1 MVRPLKCRRVCN
13 FPKNTSFGSEQ
24 PNKITEMTV
33 DEYETIRLIDL
44 EDLTQEECSVRME
57 VSRTTTQAIYS
68 SARKKLADCL
78 INNNLLKIQGG
89 DYKICEHAERC
100 NKKCHGK
107 INKLKNYNK
116 EQKNGS
122 GL

>member
-13 FPKNTSFGSEQ
+13 FPKHTSFGPEQ
-24 PNKITEMTV
+24 ATKIIEMTV

-44 EDLTQEECSVRME
+44 EDLTQEKCSARMQ

-89 DYKICEHAERC
+89 DYKICEKSAKC
-100 NKKCHGK
+100 NKKCCGK
-107 INKLKNYNK
+107 PDNFKNCNK
-116 EQKNGS
+116 EFNK
-122 GL
+122 

>member
-13 FPKNTSFGSEQ
+13 MPANTTFGSEQ
-24 PNKITEMTV
+24 ASKIIEMTV

-44 EDLTQEECSVRME
+44 EGLTQEQCSVRME

-68 SARKKLADCL
+68 SAREKLADCL
-78 INNNLLKIQGG
+78 INNKLLKINGG
-89 DYKICEHAERC
+89 DYRICEHSAKC
-100 NKKCHGK
+100 NKKCCHK
-107 INKLKNYNK
+107 MNRFKNCAK

-122 GL
+122 GM